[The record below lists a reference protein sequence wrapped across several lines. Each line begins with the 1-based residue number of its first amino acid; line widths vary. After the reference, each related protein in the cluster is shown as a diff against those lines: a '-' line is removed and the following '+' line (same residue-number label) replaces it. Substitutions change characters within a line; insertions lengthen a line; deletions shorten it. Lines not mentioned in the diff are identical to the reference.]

1 MKSRVLALSIL
12 LPLAAFSVF
21 GAGPDIHDTR
31 LLTEPAVSARQ
42 IAFIYAGD
50 LWTCDLDGRN
60 VARLT
65 SDGALIWTS
74 QLANNGY
81 GWLGRLAVN
90 SSGSVY
96 VSGAFRTSADAS
108 VSVFDHGLL
117 YGDGIFE
124 GIRAYNGRVFRLERH
139 IERLFDSARAIRLE
153 IPHAPAEVCDIVV
166 ETCRRN
172 GIRDGYIRLVVT
184 RGPGD
189 LGIDPRKC
197 PQAELIVMARPTLT
211 MYSAAPAGIRVITST
226 FRRNAPDAT
235 SPSIKSLNY
244 LNNIL
249 ARIEANDR
257 GADEAL
263 MLDGQGYVA
272 EATVDNV
279 FIVTGHALLT
289 PPTATN
295 LKGVTRETI
304 LALAVSLGIRA
315 EEKPFTLFD
324 VWTAREAFICG
335 TGAEVVPVVSV
346 DNRPIGDGAIGP
358 VTVRIIAAY
367 DELVRSQGRP
377 IQPDAPP
384 REFVAGCRV

>member
-1 MKSRVLALSIL
+1 MTRETS
-12 LPLAAFSVF
+12 PSVAQ
-21 GAGPDIHDTR
+21 GTA
-31 LLTEPAVSARQ
+31 
-42 IAFIYAGD
+42 
-50 LWTCDLDGRN
+50 
-60 VARLT
+60 
-65 SDGALIWTS
+65 SDGA
-74 QLANNGY
+74 
-81 GWLGRLAVN
+81 R
-90 SSGSVY
+90 GSRPDRGAASETARGSRPNDGLVY
-96 VSGAFRTSADAS
+96 VSGAFRTAADAS

>member
-1 MKSRVLALSIL
+1 MPPETSPIQ
-12 LPLAAFSVF
+12 AA
-21 GAGPDIHDTR
+21 IT
-31 LLTEPAVSARQ
+31 PARP
-42 IAFIYAGD
+42 
-50 LWTCDLDGRN
+50 
-60 VARLT
+60 
-65 SDGALIWTS
+65 SDGL
-74 QLANNGY
+74 
-81 GWLGRLAVN
+81 
-90 SSGSVY
+90 VY
-96 VSGAFRTSADAS
+96 VSGAFRTAADAS

-117 YGDGIFE
+117 YGDGVFE
-124 GIRAYNGRVFRLERH
+124 GIRAYNGRVFKLERH
-139 IERLFDSARAIRLE
+139 IERLFDSAKAIRLE
-153 IPHAPAEVCDIVV
+153 IPHPPAGVCDIVV

-197 PQAELIVMARPTLT
+197 PRAELIVIARPTLT
-211 MYSAAPAGIRVITST
+211 IYSAASAGIRVITST

-235 SPSIKSLNY
+235 NPSIKSLNY

-263 MLDGQGYVA
+263 MLDGQGHVA
-272 EATVDNV
+272 EATVDNF
-279 FIVTGHALLT
+279 FIVTEHAMLA

-335 TGAEVVPVVSV
+335 TGAEVVPVISV
-346 DNRPIGDGAIGP
+346 DGRTIGDGGIGP
-358 VTVRIIAAY
+358 VTGRIVAAY
-367 DELVRSQGRP
+367 HQLVRSQGRP
-377 IQPDAPP
+377 IQPTAPG
-384 REFVAGCRV
+384 REVVAGYRV